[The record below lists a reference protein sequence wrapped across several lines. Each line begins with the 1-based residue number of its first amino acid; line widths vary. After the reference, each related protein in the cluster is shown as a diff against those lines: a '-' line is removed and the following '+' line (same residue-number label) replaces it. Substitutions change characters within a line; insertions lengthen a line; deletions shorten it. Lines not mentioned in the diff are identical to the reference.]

1 MIISLMVKNMSN
13 KFPFFST
20 FTLYNYLIAF
30 IIIVHFGSIIAIWI
44 LSLKHFFERSQ
55 DMKKQVALRFILLK

>member
-1 MIISLMVKNMSN
+1 MIVSLMVENMGN
-13 KFPFFST
+13 KFSFFRT

-30 IIIVHFGSIIAIWI
+30 IIIVHFGSIIPIWI

-55 DMKKQVALRFILLK
+55 DMKKQVALRFIFLK